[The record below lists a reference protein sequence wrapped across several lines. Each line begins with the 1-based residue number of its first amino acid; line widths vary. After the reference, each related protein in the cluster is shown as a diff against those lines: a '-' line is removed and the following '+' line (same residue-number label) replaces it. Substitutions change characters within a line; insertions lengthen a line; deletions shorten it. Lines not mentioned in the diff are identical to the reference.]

1 MTALHH
7 SSHHSPI
14 FLYTVAQIRA
24 TENAYRPGKGA
35 TLMQRAG
42 EAVAKQAVAM
52 LKSQKNKSV
61 LILAGPGNNGGDA
74 WVAARALQLKKIKV
88 TVVALGEHKFNE
100 ATAKKARDAYVKN
113 RGTLHKLGV
122 SNSPIG
128 ADHGGILSGVP
139 SDVFAEFG
147 LIIDGIFG
155 IGFSASKRSLTG
167 EFLAATKAANYAR
180 AEHSVP
186 ILAIDVASGLDAETG
201 VAVAD
206 AICATA
212 TLTFIGAKPGLYTA
226 DGTDC
231 SGKVI
236 VDTLGLSLEAT
247 NGTLLTREIAAA
259 FVPQRNN
266 NSHKGSYGN
275 VAIIGGATGMV
286 GAAVLAARA
295 ALHMGPGKV
304 YLGLAANNTNS
315 NNTNN
320 NNTNHALTVDA
331 INPEIMVR
339 MADDLINDK
348 SITVFAIGMGL
359 GESKAA
365 AALLIATFKR
375 ACPMLLDA
383 DSLNLIARNTAI
395 GAAFRAITPKAVA
408 SKRKQNTSQIVLTP
422 HPGEA
427 ARLLNTTTEKVQ
439 TNRIVAA
446 QKLAKQF
453 NAIVVLKG
461 AGTVISQPDGPY
473 VINTNGNPGMA
484 SGGMGDALS
493 GMIAAFM
500 AQGVTAWNAAQ
511 LGVFLHG
518 ASADAAIHHGMG
530 PLGLTASEVIFEART
545 LLNSGL
551 EDHHD

>member
-1 MTALHH
+1 MTASHHH
-7 SSHHSPI
+7 SQT
-14 FLYTVAQIRA
+14 FLYSEAQIRA
-24 TENAYRPGKGA
+24 AENAYRPGKSA

-42 EAVAKQAVAM
+42 EAVAKQAIAM

-61 LILAGPGNNGGDA
+61 LVLAGPGNNGGDA
-74 WVAARALQLKKIKV
+74 WVAARTLQLKKIKV
-88 TVVALGEHKFNE
+88 TVYALGEHKFAD

-113 RGTLHKLGV
+113 RGALYKTNV
-122 SNSPIG
+122 ANSPIG
-128 ADHGGILSGVP
+128 AAFS
-139 SDVFAEFG
+139 AYG
-147 LIIDGIFG
+147 LVVDGMFG
-155 IGFSASKRSLTG
+155 IGFSSTKRGLAG
-167 EFLAATKAANYAR
+167 EFLAASKAANRAR
-180 AEHSVP
+180 AEHGVP
-186 ILAIDVASGLDAETG
+186 ILAIDVASGLEAETG

-206 AICATA
+206 AICATT

-231 SGKVI
+231 SGEVM
-236 VDTLGLSLEAT
+236 VDALGLKLDGA
-247 NGTLLTREIAAA
+247 NGAPSGALLTKEIAAA

-266 NSHKGSYGN
+266 NSHKGNYGN
-275 VAIIGGATGMV
+275 VAIIGGASGMV

-304 YLGLAANNTNS
+304 YLGLAVNSKANNN
-315 NNTNN
+315 
-320 NNTNHALTVDA
+320 AMTVDT

-339 MADDLINDK
+339 DATELVNDQ
-348 SITVFAIGMGL
+348 SITAFAIGMGL

-365 AALLIATFKR
+365 ATLLITALKR
-375 ACPMLLDA
+375 DCPTLLDA
-383 DSLNLIARNTAI
+383 DALNMLVNNSAI
-395 GAAFRAITPKAVA
+395 SAAFKAKWLHKA
-408 SKRKQNTSQIVLTP
+408 RLSTSLILTP

-427 ARLLNTTTEKVQ
+427 ARLLKTTTEKVQ
-439 TNRIVAA
+439 ANRVAAA

-453 NAIVVLKG
+453 NAVVVLKG
-461 AGTVISQPDGPY
+461 AGTVISQPNGTY

-500 AQGVTAWNAAQ
+500 AQGLTAWNAAQ

-545 LLNSGL
+545 LLNTGL